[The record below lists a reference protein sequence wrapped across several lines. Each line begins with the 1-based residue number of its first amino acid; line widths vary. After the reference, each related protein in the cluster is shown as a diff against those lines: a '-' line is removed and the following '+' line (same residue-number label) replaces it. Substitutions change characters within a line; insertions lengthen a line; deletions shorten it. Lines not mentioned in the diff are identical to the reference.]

1 MNTMILRSPS
11 FLILTFIIIS
21 SSTVNSSNSNNI
33 FSFVSHRSM
42 LAFAQTIPPSS
53 DGNSNQ
59 TQQQQQQQQ
68 QWIDKTNNIRILF
81 SSPARPIIDSRTQM
95 KFEVQN
101 LTTNENIKDLA
112 ARVVITTNSSGQL
125 RTFKY
130 TNISSTNGS
139 FAINYIFPDS
149 GIYQMLTRIDS
160 KDSSSLASFKVNVP
174 VQPSN
179 VLNPS
184 SSAFY
189 PMIVTIALVGSI
201 LAGIGILV
209 MRKRRRQKEY
219 HSPRN

>member
-11 FLILTFIIIS
+11 FLILTSIIIGS
-21 SSTVNSSNSNNI
+21 GIVNSSNSNNI
-33 FSFVSHRSM
+33 FTFMSHRSM
-42 LAFAQTIPPSS
+42 LAFAQTISPSN
-53 DGNSNQ
+53 DENSNQ
-59 TQQQQQQQQ
+59 TQQQQQQQ
-68 QWIDKTNNIRILF
+68 WIDKVNNIRILF
-81 SSPARPIIDSRTQM
+81 SSPVRPIIDSRAQM

-130 TNISSTNGS
+130 TNISSANGS
-139 FAINYIFPDS
+139 FPINYIFPDS

-160 KDSSSLASFKVNVP
+160 KDFSSLASFKVDVP

-209 MRKRRRQKEY
+209 MRKRKRQKEY

>member
-1 MNTMILRSPS
+1 MNTIILRSPS
-11 FLILTFIIIS
+11 FLILTFIIIGS
-21 SSTVNSSNSNNI
+21 GIVNSSNSNNI
-33 FSFVSHRSM
+33 FTLVSHRSM
-42 LAFAQTIPPSS
+42 LTFAQTISPSN
-53 DGNSNQ
+53 DENSNQ
-59 TQQQQQQQQ
+59 TRQQQQ
-68 QWIDKTNNIRILF
+68 QWIDKVNNIRILF
-81 SSPARPIIDSRTQM
+81 SSPVRPIIDSRTQM
-95 KFEVQN
+95 KFEVRN

-130 TNISSTNGS
+130 TNISSANGS

-160 KDSSSLASFKVNVP
+160 KDFSSLASFKVDVP
-174 VQPSN
+174 VQPIN

-189 PMIVTIALVGSI
+189 PMIITIALVGSI

-209 MRKRRRQKEY
+209 MRKRRSRQKEY

>member
-1 MNTMILRSPS
+1 MNTMILWSPSS
-11 FLILTFIIIS
+11 FLILTFIIINS
-21 SSTVNSSNSNNI
+21 SIVNSGNSNNI
-33 FSFVSHRSM
+33 FTFVSHRSM
-42 LAFAQTIPPSS
+42 LAFAQTISS
-53 DGNSNQ
+53 SNDENNNQ
-59 TQQQQQQQQ
+59 TQQQQQQQ
-68 QWIDKTNNIRILF
+68 WVDKVNNIRILF
-81 SSPARPIIDSRTQM
+81 SSPTRPIIDSRTQM

-130 TNISSTNGS
+130 TNISSANGS

-149 GIYQMLTRIDS
+149 GIYQILTRIDS
-160 KDSSSLASFKVNVP
+160 KDFSSLASFKVDVP

-184 SSAFY
+184 SSTFY
-189 PMIVTIALVGSI
+189 PMIITIALVGSI
-201 LAGIGILV
+201 LAGIGLLV

>member
-11 FLILTFIIIS
+11 FLILTFIIIGS
-21 SSTVNSSNSNNI
+21 GIVNSSNI
-33 FSFVSHRSM
+33 FTFISHRSI
-42 LAFAQTIPPSS
+42 LAFAQTISPSNNE
-53 DGNSNQ
+53 NSNQ
-59 TQQQQQQQQ
+59 TQQQQQQQ
-68 QWIDKTNNIRILF
+68 WIDKVNNIRILF
-81 SSPARPIIDSRTQM
+81 SSPARPIIDSRSQM

-130 TNISSTNGS
+130 INISSVNGS

-160 KDSSSLASFKVNVP
+160 KDFSSLASFKVDVP
-174 VQPSN
+174 FQPSN
-179 VLNPS
+179 VLSTSNP
-184 SSAFY
+184 AFY

-209 MRKRRRQKEY
+209 MRKKKRQKEY
-219 HSPRN
+219 HSPKN